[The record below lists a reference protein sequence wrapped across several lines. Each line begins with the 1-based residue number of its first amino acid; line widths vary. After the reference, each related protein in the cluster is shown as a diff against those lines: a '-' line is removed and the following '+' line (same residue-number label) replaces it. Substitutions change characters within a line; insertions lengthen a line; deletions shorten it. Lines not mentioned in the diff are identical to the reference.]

1 MMTNKLGSHL
11 WALLLVQKYY
21 EKLFEFKLKKKYVET
36 VYTYFI
42 PFLSNEITFQLLI
55 SHTLATPTGTKV
67 ERL

>member
-21 EKLFEFKLKKKYVET
+21 EKLFEFKLKKKKVET

-55 SHTLATPTGTKV
+55 SHTLATPTGTKA